1 SNTSRP
7 GTKYAGRSRMQRS
20 YSPTEIRGP
29 GMPTRILLAIVLAG
43 SVSSIALAAPTG
55 NGSGAEH
62 HDGSAHEQP
71 TTPDQVIASLDQTLG
86 WYRDARLAMRGV
98 GSLFGR
104 EDEQTAL
111 AVLRRAFETARAQA
125 ALLAGS
131 APAAAAS
138 QPGEAG
144 PPPRQSPG
152 DKNAGQG
159 HHHGGKRPPPRLPE
173 AQRRPPATRAE
184 HPP

>member
-1 SNTSRP
+1 RAGSGISNTSRP
-7 GTKYAGRSRMQRS
+7 GTKYAGRSRMQRHRMQRS

-43 SVSSIALAAPTG
+43 SLSSIALAAPAG
-55 NGSGAEH
+55 NGSGAEPH
-62 HDGSAHEQP
+62 NASGHEQP
-71 TTPDQVIASLDQTLG
+71 TTPDQVIGSLDQTLG

-131 APAAAAS
+131 APAAAGA
-138 QPGEAG
+138 QPGDAG
-144 PPPRQSPG
+144 PLT
-152 DKNAGQG
+152 
-159 HHHGGKRPPPRLPE
+159 GKS
-173 AQRRPPATRAE
+173 T
-184 HPP
+184 